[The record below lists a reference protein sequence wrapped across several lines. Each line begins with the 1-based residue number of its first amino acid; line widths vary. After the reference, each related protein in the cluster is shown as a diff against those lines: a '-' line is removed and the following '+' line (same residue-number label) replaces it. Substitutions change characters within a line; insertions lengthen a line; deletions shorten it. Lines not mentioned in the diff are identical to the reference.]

1 MTSDEERRHRHR
13 DLQLQIREVAYLL
26 WEASGRDHR
35 RTLDFWLAAEREV
48 LSETFDATHQGS
60 ESGAEFAGKSL
71 LTLSEGTENAPDEA
85 ASGPDSVSEG

>member
-1 MTSDEERRHRHR
+1 MTNDEERRRRHR

-48 LSETFDATHQGS
+48 LSEAFDATHQGS
-60 ESGAEFAGKSL
+60 DSGAELVGKSP
-71 LTLSEGTENAPDEA
+71 LTPSEGTEQAPDET